1 MRQSGILAA
10 WLMGIEG
17 LLFRDADPQREQD
30 MGNFVL
36 LTASLIA
43 PYLTGTADWSSW
55 ARCAAFASLRLF
67 MNDIIPQIENEYL
80 GSQACMDWCGQLTL
94 DLALDIPWCA

>member
-1 MRQSGILAA
+1 MADGLDGI
-10 WLMGIEG
+10 
-17 LLFRDADPQREQD
+17 LFRDADPQREQD

-55 ARCAAFASLRLF
+55 PRCAAFAHLCLF
-67 MNDIIPQIENEYL
+67 IDNIITQIESEYL
-80 GSQACMDWCGQLTL
+80 GSHAYWTG
-94 DLALDIPWCA
+94 AAS